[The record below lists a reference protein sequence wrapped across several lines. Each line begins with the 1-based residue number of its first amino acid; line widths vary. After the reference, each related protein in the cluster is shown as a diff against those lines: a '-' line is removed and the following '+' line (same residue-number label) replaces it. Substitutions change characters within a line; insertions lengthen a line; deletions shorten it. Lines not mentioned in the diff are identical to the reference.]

1 MTKLTNGWTKDLET
15 LFTEWADRASCFHW
29 MHDKTTRKF
38 HINDQSLMF
47 PVIILSTITGAANFA
62 INSITDDQI
71 IKNYIQLGLGSL
83 SIFTGIL
90 TTIANRLAYSAA
102 AETHQMAS
110 IAWGKFN
117 TLICV
122 ELSLEQS
129 ERMDA
134 FAFIKVFRVEL
145 NRLIEQSPTIPE
157 TVIKEFTHTFKDKTD
172 IKKPLV
178 TGDID
183 YTHVF
188 KNTINT
194 TDALLNQFTKV
205 TKIPESET
213 LSNSTIYNE
222 PDTVI
227 DVTTTLPSNLP
238 V

>member
-1 MTKLTNGWTKDLET
+1 
-15 LFTEWADRASCFHW
+15 
-29 MHDKTTRKF
+29 
-38 HINDQSLMF
+38 MF
-47 PVIILSTITGAANFA
+47 PVIILSTVTGAANFA
-62 INSITDDQI
+62 INSITDDQT
-71 IKNYIQLGLGSL
+71 IKNYIQLGLGTL

-110 IAWGKFN
+110 VAWGKFN

-157 TVIKEFTHTFKDKTD
+157 PIIKQFTHEFKDKTNL
-172 IKKPLV
+172 KKPLIA
-178 TGDID
+178 GDLD

-188 KNTINT
+188 KSSMNQTETI
-194 TDALLNQFTKV
+194 LNQFTKV
-205 TKIPESET
+205 TCVDTKVSEPPLT
-213 LSNSTIYNE
+213 NSSIYNE
-222 PDTVI
+222 PQTETVV
-227 DVTTTLPSNLP
+227 DVITTIPNGTANPP